1 MLLFS
6 FALRSFFVGFSLMT
20 LFADDLEPACLAQ
33 QALRESRQILKV
45 AEASTAY
52 DVIHLGLFLHEP
64 EVASTALELPFL
76 TDVGSAVW
84 LPCCFPCG
92 IDGRPACIGAP
103 QRGTDK
109 GEESWGSP
117 SASGVCLL
125 GFEAFQDLGRGF
137 LAFLGFLAKT
147 VL

>member
-1 MLLFS
+1 MAFFAHHLQTVLLAEKAF
-6 FALRSFFVGFSLMT
+6 G
-20 LFADDLEPACLAQ
+20 
-33 QALRESRQILKV
+33 ESWQIVKA
-45 AEASTAY
+45 AEASTTY

-64 EVASTALELPFL
+64 KVAGTTLELPFL

-92 IDGRPACIGAP
+92 IDGRPTCISAP

-117 SASGVCLL
+117 SASGVGLL
-125 GFEAFQDLGRGF
+125 GFRAFQDLGRGF
-137 LAFLGFLAKT
+137 LGFLGFLAKT
-147 VL
+147 VS

>member
-6 FALRSFFVGFSLMT
+6 FALRSLFVGFSLMT
-20 LFADDLEPACLAQ
+20 HFADDLKPACLAQ
-33 QALRESRQILKV
+33 QALRESRQIVKA

-76 TDVGSAVW
+76 TDVRSAVW

-92 IDGRPACIGAP
+92 IDGRPACIGAS

-117 SASGVCLL
+117 SASCVGLL
-125 GFEAFQDLGRGF
+125 GFRAFQDLGRGF
-137 LAFLGFLAKT
+137 LVFLGFLEKT
-147 VL
+147 VS